1 MTHTAKRKGGE
12 DVGKIDPTTAGGLKG
27 DPTVP
32 DVRASFFIVPTDI
45 LMSLHDEFSALAGER
60 SASGILYRTGLRCGE
75 TVTSKMNFRLDDD
88 SMLGDAL
95 VNLWIEIGLGRIS
108 SISPTHDGGLRIVS
122 EESTEARAM
131 GQVGKKVCDIT
142 TGYLAG
148 TASALTGHEFVCE
161 EGVCYSNGAETC
173 EYTLR
178 RKS

>member
-1 MTHTAKRKGGE
+1 MVMKKDSVTP
-12 DVGKIDPTTAGGLKG
+12 DGLKG

-60 SASGILYRTGLRCGE
+60 SASGILYRTGFRCGQ
-75 TVTSKMNFRLDDD
+75 TVTAKMNFSLDEEGQ
-88 SMLGDAL
+88 LGDAL

-108 SISPTHDGGLRIVS
+108 SILPLDEGALKILS

-131 GQVGKKVCDIT
+131 GVVGKRVCDIT

-148 TASALTGHEFVCE
+148 TASALTGHDFICE
-161 EGVCYSNGAETC
+161 ETRCYSGGAEQC
-173 EYTLR
+173 EYILR
-178 RKS
+178 RRG

>member
-1 MTHTAKRKGGE
+1 VRGDAQAMKKDATSE
-12 DVGKIDPTTAGGLKG
+12 GLKG

-45 LMSLHDEFSALAGER
+45 LQSLHDEFEALAGER
-60 SASGILYRTGLRCGE
+60 SASSILYRTGYRCGQ
-75 TVTSKMNFRLDDD
+75 TVTSKMNFRLDEE
-88 SMLGDAL
+88 SLLGDAL

-108 SISPTHDGGLRIVS
+108 SIVPAGEGTLRIVS

-131 GQVGKKVCDIT
+131 GVVGKKVCDIT

-148 TASALTGHEFVCE
+148 TAAALTGRDFVCE
-161 EGVCYSNGAETC
+161 ETRCYSNRAEQC
-173 EYTLR
+173 EYVLR

>member
-1 MTHTAKRKGGE
+1 MKKDSVTP
-12 DVGKIDPTTAGGLKG
+12 DGLKG

-60 SASGILYRTGLRCGE
+60 SASGILYRTGFRCGQ
-75 TVTSKMNFRLDDD
+75 TVTAKMNFSLDEEGQ
-88 SMLGDAL
+88 LGDAL

-108 SISPTHDGGLRIVS
+108 SILPLDEGALKILS

-131 GQVGKKVCDIT
+131 GVVGKRVCDIT

-148 TASALTGHEFVCE
+148 TASALTGHDFLCE
-161 EGVCYSNGAETC
+161 ETRCYSSGAEQC
-173 EYTLR
+173 EYILR
-178 RKS
+178 RRG